1 LNALVSRIVCAVGL
15 REAVDLACVLLVALV
30 PFELLL
36 DPAALLGPAAL
47 LPLLLVFPVEVVL
60 FLGDAFF
67 VASVEAFGWSVA
79 AAACARP
86 ATALPPNAAV
96 IATIEA
102 VATAPRS
109 QPGRFVTASMY
120 FQPTHPL

>member
-15 REAVDLACVLLVALV
+15 REAVDLACVLFVAPV

-36 DPAALLGPAAL
+36 DPAALL
-47 LPLLLVFPVEVVL
+47 PLLLVFPVAVVL

-67 VASVEAFGWSVA
+67 GCSVEGFGCSVTA
-79 AAACARP
+79 DVWIRP

-96 IATIEA
+96 IATIQA
-102 VATAPRS
+102 VPTAPRS
-109 QPGRFVTASMY
+109 QLRTFITALMY
-120 FQPTHPL
+120 FRPTHPL

>member
-36 DPAALLGPAAL
+36 DPAALP
-47 LPLLLVFPVEVVL
+47 PLLLVFPVEVVL

-67 VASVEAFGWSVA
+67 VCSVEAFGCSVEA
-79 AAACARP
+79 GVCARP
-86 ATALPPNAAV
+86 ATALPQNAAV

-109 QPGRFVTASMY
+109 QLRTFITASMY